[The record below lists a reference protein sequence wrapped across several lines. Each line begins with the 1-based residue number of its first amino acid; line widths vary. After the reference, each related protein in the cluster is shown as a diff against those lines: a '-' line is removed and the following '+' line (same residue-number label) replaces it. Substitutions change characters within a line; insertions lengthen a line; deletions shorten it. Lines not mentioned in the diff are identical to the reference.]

1 MTRRFGTG
9 MAALAAVALGAMG
22 LMAQSG
28 RPQRGQFDFEARAN
42 FIAGYLGL
50 TDSQK
55 AQAKEIF
62 GPAKAEFE
70 QGRGQMQSAREALE
84 AAVKANTSDAEIER
98 AAAAVGAL
106 HTQHVAS
113 MAKKFAKFHSIL
125 TPEQKEKA
133 AELRAHMRERV
144 QGMIGRL

>member
-1 MTRRFGTG
+1 MNRRFVTR
-9 MAALAAVALGAMG
+9 MAALAAVALGAAG
-22 LMAQSG
+22 LMAQGVRQHG
-28 RPQRGQFDFEARAN
+28 RMFDFEARAN
-42 FIAGYLGL
+42 FVAGYLGL
-50 TDSQK
+50 TDAQK

-70 QGRGQMQSAREALE
+70 QGRGQMESARAALE
-84 AAVKANTSDAEIER
+84 LAVKSNASDAEIER
-98 AAAAVGAL
+98 AAAAVSAL

-113 MAKKFAKFHSIL
+113 MAKRFAKFYAIL

-133 AELRAHMRERV
+133 AELRARMKERV

>member
-1 MTRRFGTG
+1 MNRRFVTR
-9 MAALAAVALGAMG
+9 MAAVVAVALGAVG
-22 LMAQSG
+22 LMAQG
-28 RPQRGQFDFEARAN
+28 VRQHGGMFDFEGRAN

-50 TDSQK
+50 TDAQK

-70 QGRGQMQSAREALE
+70 QGRGQVQSAREALE
-84 AAVKANTSDAEIER
+84 KAVKSNASDVEIER
-98 AAAAVGAL
+98 AAAALGAL

-113 MAKKFAKFHSIL
+113 MAKRFAKFYTIL

-133 AELRAHMRERV
+133 EALRAQMKERV